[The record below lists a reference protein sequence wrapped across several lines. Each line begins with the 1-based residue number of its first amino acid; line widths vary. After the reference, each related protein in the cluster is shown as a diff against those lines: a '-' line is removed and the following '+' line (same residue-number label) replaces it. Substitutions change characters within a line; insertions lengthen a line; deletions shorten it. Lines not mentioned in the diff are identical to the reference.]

1 MITITSTTTID
12 DIHARNF
19 SDLHKDAYGF
29 RPRGA
34 IVDAW
39 LAMTSEELDAEEAR
53 MQTAVE
59 DSMAEEAAREAAN
72 AVAFEAHIAKLMA
85 DFNIDRATAIRWDI
99 EAVGLTDDVQIYGM
113 SAYVYEHGLPYQ
125 YFGV

>member
-39 LAMTSEELDAEEAR
+39 LAMTPAELDAEEIR
-53 MQTAVE
+53 MQAAVE
-59 DSMAEEAAREAAN
+59 DAMAEEDAREAAN
-72 AVAFEAHIAKLMA
+72 AVVFEAYIAKLIA

-99 EAVGLTDDVQIYGM
+99 EALGITDDVKAYGM
-113 SAYVYEHGLPYQ
+113 DYYRFEHGLPYQ